1 MHIVYLLEHSVTH
14 QLYIACTNNI
24 KRRLIQH
31 NSRSN
36 TSTIRKNGMWI
47 LIYMEIYR
55 NKDDAFEREGKLKA
69 HGSGKQALYR
79 RITRS
84 RLNQK

>member
-1 MHIVYLLEHSVTH
+1 
-14 QLYIACTNNI
+14 
-24 KRRLIQH
+24 
-31 NSRSN
+31 
-36 TSTIRKNGMWI
+36 MWI